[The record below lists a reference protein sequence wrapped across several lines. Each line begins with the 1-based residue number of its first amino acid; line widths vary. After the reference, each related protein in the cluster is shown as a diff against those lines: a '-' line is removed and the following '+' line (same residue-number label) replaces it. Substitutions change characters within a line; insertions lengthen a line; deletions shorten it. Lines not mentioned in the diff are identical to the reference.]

1 MAKNVTLP
9 LSTYDL
15 VTDPKGTVYRVA
27 AVHTTLC
34 TLVDQTSGSWTTAQI
49 STVKNWAIN

>member
-34 TLVDQTSGSWTTAQI
+34 TLVDQTSGSWTTARI
-49 STVKNWAIN
+49 STVKNWASN